1 MSASPAA
8 APRLITANRNQLI
21 LETVD
26 VEKLIAE
33 DHPARAIWEFVG
45 RLDLE
50 PYELAIKS
58 IEGEAGRPAYDPRL
72 LISVWIFA
80 TSDGESS
87 AREIERLCAYHP
99 AYRWLTGLK
108 AINHH
113 TLSDFR
119 IDHKEKLD
127 ELFTQILGL
136 LSAENLITLQRI
148 TQDGTKIKACASFNS
163 FLREDKIRS
172 HLELAR
178 TQVAEMGDPR
188 ESDGKKRAMAR
199 ARGLKDRRERLEKA
213 LEELPKIRSVKKS
226 EEGRRKARVSKTDPD
241 ARIMKQSGGGFA
253 PSYNV
258 QLSVDAAHDII
269 VNVDASQSATDCDEL
284 KGSMEKVEERMGNKP
299 KQVVADGGYTNHA
312 NIMSM
317 ADAEIDFIG
326 SFPDYSGTVDA
337 HYKRRGI
344 APEFRNKA
352 FRYDE
357 AADKYVC
364 PAGHDLNYL
373 RTDTR
378 RPGITQHMYRAKVRI
393 CAACP
398 HRMDCHPS
406 IEKQGVKKQGR
417 EVMRIVEF
425 PSIIAFHKKMET
437 DEAKKV
443 YRTRSKTAEFPNAW
457 IKAKFGLRQ
466 FRTRGKEKTKQEA
479 LWACITYNIQQ
490 WIRLIWRSQL
500 AASTG

>member
-8 APRLITANRNQLI
+8 APRLLTANRNQLI

-45 RLDLE
+45 RLDLG
-50 PYELAIKS
+50 PYESAIKS

-72 LISVWIFA
+72 LISLWILA
-80 TSDGESS
+80 TSDGEGSS
-87 AREIERLCAYHP
+87 REIERLCAYHP
-99 AYRWLTGLK
+99 AYRWLTGMK

-127 ELFTQILGL
+127 ELFTQVLGL
-136 LSAENLITLQRI
+136 LSAEDLITLQRI
-148 TQDGTKIKACASFNS
+148 TQDGTKIKACASSKS
-163 FLREDKIRS
+163 FRREEKIRS

-178 TQVAEMGDPR
+178 KQVAEMGDPR

-199 ARGLKDRRERLEKA
+199 ARGLRDRRKRLEKA
-213 LEELPKIRSVKKS
+213 LEELPKVRAVKKS
-226 EEGRRKARVSKTDPD
+226 EEGRRNARVSETDPE
-241 ARIMKQSGGGFA
+241 ARIMKQGGGGFA

-269 VNVDASQSATDCDEL
+269 LNVDVSQSGTDNDEL
-284 KGSMEKVEERMGNKP
+284 KGAIEKVEERLGKKP
-299 KQVVADGGYTNHA
+299 KQVVADGGYTNHT

-317 ADAEIDFIG
+317 ADAKIDFIG
-326 SFPDYSGTVDA
+326 AFRDDSATVDA

-344 APEFRNKA
+344 TAEFRNKA

-357 AADKYVC
+357 ATDKHVC
-364 PAGHDLNYL
+364 PAGHDLHYI

-378 RPGITQHMYRAKVRI
+378 RPGITQHMYRASARI

-398 HRMDCHPS
+398 HRTDCHPG
-406 IEKQGVKKQGR
+406 INKQGVKKRGR
-417 EVMRIVEF
+417 EIARIVEL
-425 PSIIAFHKKMET
+425 PSIIAFHKKMESN
-437 DEAKKV
+437 EAKDI
-443 YRTRSKTAEFPNAW
+443 YRTRGKTAEFPNAW

-466 FRTRGKEKTKQEA
+466 FRTRGKAKTKQEA
-479 LWACITYNIQQ
+479 LWACVTYNIQQ
-490 WIRLIWRSQL
+490 WIRLIWRPQL